1 MNLEELGFTDKGYN
15 ETIIVAETING
26 YHAMPLGVILKDNEL
41 WCKIY
46 KTSRLYKYIINNEVR
61 KLSLCITTDPILFY
75 KAIFHKEVEYTN
87 IGKGWPCI
95 KNCTA
100 CILVR
105 LEETMDEKEYLEA
118 ILKPL
123 KTIITAGYPRVYH
136 RGEAA
141 LIEILVHYTK
151 LPYLPENERKKLLE
165 YIKALSYGLKK
176 STWDEEVLE
185 ALDEIN
191 KGIRKLSLPG
201 Q

>member
-1 MNLEELGFTDKGYN
+1 MDLEKLGFTDKGYN
-15 ETIIVAETING
+15 ETIIIAETING
-26 YHAMPLGVILKDNEL
+26 YYAMPLGVILKDDEL

-46 KTSRLYKYIINNEVR
+46 KTSRLYKYIINNEVK

-75 KAIFHKEVEYTN
+75 KTVFHREVEYTN
-87 IGKGWPCI
+87 IGEGWPCI
-95 KNCTA
+95 RNCNA
-100 CILVR
+100 CIPVG
-105 LEETMDEKEYLEA
+105 LEETRDEKEYLEA

-123 KTIITAGYPRVYH
+123 KTIITTRYPRVYH

-151 LPYLPENERKKLLE
+151 LPYLPENEKRKLVK
-165 YIKALSYGLKK
+165 YIEALSYGLKK
-176 STWDEEVLE
+176 STWDKEILE

-191 KGIRKLSLPG
+191 KWIRKLGLLD